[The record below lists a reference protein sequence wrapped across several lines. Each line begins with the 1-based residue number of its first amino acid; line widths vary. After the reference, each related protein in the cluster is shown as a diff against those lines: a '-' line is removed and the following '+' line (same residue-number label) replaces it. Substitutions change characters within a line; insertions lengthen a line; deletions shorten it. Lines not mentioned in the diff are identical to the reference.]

1 MYFSKSLFSF
11 CSQIVS
17 GLRHCH
23 QHLIVH
29 GDVKPANVI
38 VSPLGICKLGDF
50 GHSIDLRK
58 LDETKSTHPPVDIV
72 GTAAYA
78 APEVLRGSCPTPSSD
93 MYSFGILLW
102 QVETREIPF
111 AGEHP
116 HVIIYKASFA
126 LMRIYIRDRPES
138 DTTDY
143 HLIEFRA
150 KIPGL
155 VVNMHVKT
163 QPVCQV
169 VPWWKAPKNPFLAV
183 DL

>member
-1 MYFSKSLFSF
+1 MNFSKSLFSF
-11 CSQIVS
+11 CSQIAS

-50 GHSIDLRK
+50 GHSIDLGK
-58 LDETKSTHPPVDIV
+58 LDTDTPTHPLVDIV

-111 AGEHP
+111 SGEHP
-116 HVIIYKASFA
+116 HVIIYKASFGF
-126 LMRIYIRDRPES
+126 MRIHTRSVTRFLTRNCCDKNLSHKYCELCLRLLDRRWYKRL
-138 DTTDY
+138 D
-143 HLIEFRA
+143 
-150 KIPGL
+150 
-155 VVNMHVKT
+155 
-163 QPVCQV
+163 
-169 VPWWKAPKNPFLAV
+169 
-183 DL
+183 